1 MSKTVVTV
9 NDKKRV
15 ILNDENPI
23 EAEVDGVQFFL
34 RESSD
39 GLGFVGE
46 IPSKN
51 FRKEFTDDELVA
63 MIHET
68 IDEEQ
73 NTNV

>member
-9 NDKKRV
+9 NDKKKV

-23 EAEVDGVQFFL
+23 EAEVDGVQVFI

-39 GLGFVGE
+39 GLSFVCE

-63 MIHET
+63 MLHET
-68 IDEEQ
+68 LDEEQ

>member
-1 MSKTVVTV
+1 MAYK
-9 NDKKRV
+9 
-15 ILNDENPI
+15 
-23 EAEVDGVQFFL
+23 FFV

-39 GLGFVGE
+39 GLGFVCE

-63 MIHET
+63 LLHET
-68 IDEEQ
+68 LDEEQ